1 MVTTTADDTAVASSA
16 DGRTFRVHGLPGL
29 GVPGDLVVLR
39 SEGDVTALGQ
49 LLSAQVEHGVLVR
62 EGAIIGRL
70 DANASVD
77 LGAVAPFVDAAI
89 VPADREVWTSLEQRR
104 KADMSIGSSRAG
116 RAVLASSA
124 FNRHTFMC
132 GQSGSGKSY
141 TLGVLLE
148 QLLIDTDLPMIVLDP
163 NGDFVGLGSVL
174 ADADT
179 ADRRRIEDAE
189 VRVFRRRPDE
199 GQHALRARFTTL
211 SLEAKASVLQLDP
224 LADRAEYHVL
234 LELSDRLTTR
244 PPEEVVPEL
253 LASSDADERFLAQ
266 RIENLG
272 VLRWDVWAGRD
283 RSLLEQLDPRPR
295 AAVLDLG
302 DFEHPREP
310 LVVALELL
318 DHLWA
323 RRAEHEPV
331 LLVIDEAHNICPA
344 APTDP
349 LAQATTAR
357 VIQLANEGR
366 KYGIWLLLCS
376 QRPSRIHES
385 VLAQCDNLALM
396 RMNAP
401 ADLDRLERV
410 FGFAPPEMVRAAPGF
425 RKGECLVA
433 GTFAAAPSIVQIA
446 TRRTRE
452 GGSDVQVPH
461 PGEA

>member
-1 MVTTTADDTAVASSA
+1 MTTTADDTAVASSA
-16 DGRTFRVHGLPGL
+16 DGRTFRLHGLPGL
-29 GVPGDLVVLR
+29 GVPGDLVVLHT
-39 SEGDVTALGQ
+39 GDGATALGQ
-49 LLSAQVEHGVLVR
+49 LLSANVEDGVLVR
-62 EGAIIGRL
+62 EGSLLGML
-70 DANASVD
+70 DADGRVD
-77 LGAVAPFVDAAI
+77 LGAVAPFVGASIA
-89 VPADREVWTSLEQRR
+89 PADRQVWVSLEQRR
-104 KADMSIGSSRAG
+104 NADMSIGTSRAG

-148 QLLIDTDLPMIVLDP
+148 QLLIDTDLPLMVLDP

-174 ADADT
+174 DAADAG
-179 ADRRRIEDAE
+179 DRQRIESLE
-189 VRVFRRRPDE
+189 VRVFRRRPEE
-199 GQHALRARFTTL
+199 GQRPLRARFTTL
-211 SLEAKASVLQLDP
+211 SLAAKASVLQLDP

-234 LELSDRLTTR
+234 LELSDRLTSR

-253 LASSDADERFLAQ
+253 LASSDPDERFLAQ

-283 RSLLEQLDPRPR
+283 QSLLEGLEPAPR

-323 RRAEHEPV
+323 RRAQHEPV

-344 APTDP
+344 APSDP
-349 LAQATTAR
+349 LAEATTAR

-410 FGFAPPEMVRAAPGF
+410 FGFAPPEMLRAAPGF

-452 GGSDVQVPH
+452 GGSDVQVPRSR
-461 PGEA
+461 EA